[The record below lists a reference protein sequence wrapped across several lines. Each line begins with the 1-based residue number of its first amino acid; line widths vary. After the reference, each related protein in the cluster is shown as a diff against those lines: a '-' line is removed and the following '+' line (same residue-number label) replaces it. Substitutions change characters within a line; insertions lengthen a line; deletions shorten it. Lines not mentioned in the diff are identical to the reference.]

1 MLTWT
6 FNTERKKKKPSDICI
21 WKATMFRHLKIV
33 ILVIFGVSANL

>member
-1 MLTWT
+1 MLTWP
-6 FNTERKKKKPSDICI
+6 FNTEKKKNPSDICI